1 MGPVEG
7 GVGNRAGLSLAVL
20 GVFLWPDCGARAHQ
34 EKHRNSGSQLG
45 YQQLC
50 DSGQSLSS
58 SPCVN
63 GTTHLISKVIVR
75 INARSIHKNTQ
86 YLIGAQ

>member
-45 YQQLC
+45 YQ
-50 DSGQSLSS
+50 
-58 SPCVN
+58 
-63 GTTHLISKVIVR
+63 
-75 INARSIHKNTQ
+75 
-86 YLIGAQ
+86 